1 MKRLAFAL
9 LLPALAA
16 PAFAQS
22 PASDAGPQSPVF
34 RSGTNVVA
42 LNVTVIDPNKQ
53 YVAGLTAGDFAVY
66 EDGVPQQL
74 QFFEASNVPLD
85 LILLL
90 DTSSSMVDKIDV
102 VREAAKGFINTLRQ
116 GDRGAVIVFSD
127 TVDVL
132 QPLTGDRGVLSSA
145 VDSTTAK
152 GATALHN
159 AIYIALKQFGRTA
172 RSSGDVRRQAIAV
185 LSDGADTA
193 SVVSFDDVLGIA
205 RKSGVN
211 IYTIALQSKYAAAKL
226 AASGQRRYFSE
237 SEYAMKTLATETGA
251 QAFFPLEARELK
263 NVYGMI
269 ARELSSQYSIAYSPL
284 NSRADGG
291 YRRIVVR
298 LTTRPELSLR
308 TRSGYTADLAK
319 GLRSASPQTPTPR

>member
-1 MKRLAFAL
+1 VFKS
-9 LLPALAA
+9 AA
-16 PAFAQS
+16 
-22 PASDAGPQSPVF
+22 
-34 RSGTNVVA
+34 NVVA
-42 LNVTVIDPNKQ
+42 LNVTVTDPDKQ
-53 YVAGLTAGDFAVY
+53 YVAGLTAADFAVY
-66 EDGVPQQL
+66 EDGIPQQL

-116 GDRGAVIVFSD
+116 GDRGAVVVFNDS
-127 TVDVL
+127 VNVL
-132 QPLTGDRGVLSSA
+132 QPLTADRAALVGA
-145 VDSTTAK
+145 VDSTMAK

-159 AIYIALKQFGRTA
+159 AIYISLKQFGRAA
-172 RSSGDVRRQAIAV
+172 RGSGEVRRQAVAV

-193 SVVSFDDVLGIA
+193 SLVSFEDVLGIA

-211 IYTIALQSKYAAAKL
+211 IYTISLLSKYAAAKL

-237 SEYAMKTLATETGA
+237 SEYAMKTLAMESGA
-251 QAFFPLEARELK
+251 QAFFPLDARELK
-263 NVYGMI
+263 TIYGTI

-284 NSRADGG
+284 NARPDGR

-308 TRSGYTADLAK
+308 TRSGYTADLGR
-319 GLRSASPQTPTPR
+319 GLRSEWLQPPSPR

>member
-1 MKRLAFAL
+1 VKRLAFAL

-22 PASDAGPQSPVF
+22 AAPASAAQSPVF
-34 RSGTNVVA
+34 KSGTNVVA
-42 LNVTVIDPNKQ
+42 LNVTVTDPNKQ

-66 EDGVPQQL
+66 EDGIPQQL
-74 QFFEASNVPLD
+74 QFFEASTVPLD
-85 LILLL
+85 LILLV
-90 DTSSSMVDKIDV
+90 DTSSSMVDKIEI
-102 VREAAKGFINTLRQ
+102 VREAAKGFINTLRP
-116 GDRGAVIVFSD
+116 GDRGAVVVFND

-132 QPLTGDRGVLSSA
+132 QPLTSERAALLGA

-159 AIYIALKQFGRTA
+159 AIYISLRQFGRGA
-172 RSSGDVRRQAIAV
+172 RSSAEVRRQAVAV

-193 SVVSFDDVLGIA
+193 SLVSFDDVLGIA

-211 IYTIALQSKYAAAKL
+211 IYTISLQSKYAAAKL

-263 NVYGMI
+263 NIYGTI
-269 ARELSSQYSIAYSPL
+269 ARELSSQYSIAYSPI
-284 NSRADGG
+284 NSRPDGR

-308 TRSGYTADLAK
+308 TRSGYTAEVSR
-319 GLRSASPQTPTPR
+319 GSRSESMPPRLPR